1 MTDAITEPSPAE
13 PAAEPPGPADKPESW
28 WATLRFF
35 LILFVLALLLRT
47 LIAAPF
53 SIPSGSMI
61 PRLLIGDYLFVSKWS
76 YGYSRYSVPFGLL
89 GFDGRILAGLP
100 ERGDVVVFRHP
111 VDGNDL
117 VKRVIGLPGD
127 TIELRRGEVILN
139 GRPLPR
145 QRIADFALPVSPN
158 SPCKGHEGG
167 VREMPGDDGATLCL
181 YPRFRETLPGG
192 RSYEVLDQITNWDG
206 DTFGPVQLPEGR
218 VFVMGD
224 NRDDSL
230 DSRFDP
236 ADPDPRNRGVGLVPV
251 DNLIGKVMVTFWSTD
266 GSAAWLKPW
275 TWFSA
280 ARWGRIGG

>member
-13 PAAEPPGPADKPESW
+13 PVAEPPEAADKPESW

-35 LILFVLALLLRT
+35 LILFLLALLLRT

-76 YGYSRYSVPFGLL
+76 YGYSRYSLPFGLL
-89 GFDGRILAGLP
+89 GFDGRILGGLP

-111 VDGNDL
+111 VEGNDL

-167 VREMPGDDGATLCL
+167 VRETPGGDGTALCL
-181 YPRFRETLPGG
+181 YPRFRETLPDG
-192 RSYEVLDQITNWDG
+192 RSYEVLDQIVNWDG
-206 DTFGPVQLPEGR
+206 DNFGPVQVPEGR